1 MRISGVGPS
10 RSTSSSKKTE
20 KKGGEGDFAKHVKDA
35 AGGGGEGRSMDAVSA
50 LSGLDALL
58 AMQSVDPDAG
68 GGRARQ
74 RAIKRGEDLLDLLEE
89 IRHGLLLGHIPK
101 DRLAHLAQVVR
112 AKREAGTDPRINA
125 ILDEIEL
132 RAEVELAKLTRR

>member
-1 MRISGVGPS
+1 MKISGAGPS
-10 RSTSSSKKTE
+10 RSSSTKKKDKATA
-20 KKGGEGDFAKHVKDA
+20 GNGEFAKHLHGGDSA
-35 AGGGGEGRSMDAVSA
+35 SASRGGGEAVSA
-50 LSGLDALL
+50 LAGIDSLL

-68 GGRARQ
+68 RDQSRQ
-74 RAIKRGEDLLDLLEE
+74 RMIRHGEDLLSMLEE

-101 DRLAHLAQVVR
+101 DRLTELARSVR
-112 AKREAGTDPRINA
+112 GKRDAGVDPQIGA